1 MPDTEIITVREPGAT
16 AGGEAIRNL
25 LREQHGQLHPVPE
38 LFLYNAARCQLMEE
52 IILPVL
58 NRSAVIIADHY
69 VASSWAYQDV
79 AITDPAITPESVT
92 RTASTRPSA
101 KSVCTPPTAGCIQE
115 SPYC

>member
-69 VASSWAYQDV
+69 VASWAYQDV
-79 AITDPAITPESVT
+79 AITPESVT
-92 RTASTRPSA
+92 KTASTRPSA